1 MNDRKQTE
9 GDVKQQPKDQR
20 LPAGELDQEQ
30 LDQAAGGM
38 SMMISLAGFAG
49 KVIKSTTEAAA
60 TTLTE
65 SPK

>member
-9 GDVKQQPKDQR
+9 SEVKQQADDQR

-38 SMMISLAGFAG
+38 NKNDLI
-49 KVIKSTTEAAA
+49 AAVA
-60 TTLTE
+60 
-65 SPK
+65 SKPGPVRR